1 MASSNQLQELKL
13 KKFETPQALK
23 IAMFGFLFVGLIT
36 FIFGFIMNP
45 ERLWT
50 SYLTAF
56 FYFAS
61 VSVGALFF
69 IAFNFA
75 AKAGWSA
82 SIRRLAE
89 AMTSYFPVMFITTI
103 ILILGFKK
111 LYLWADPAQLAEMGS
126 GRMVYLNP
134 IFVTVRLILFSLG
147 CLIFKGLIVG
157 NSIKQDQTGD
167 HALTYKNVSYSIGF
181 IAFFAIFFTMFSFDL
196 MMSLLPTWY
205 STIFGIY
212 CFAGAIQSAVA
223 LLGIMIVWMRNSKM
237 VEGFVTE
244 EHQHDVG
251 KYLKGFTVFWAYI
264 AFSQFMLIWYA
275 NIPEETEFYIMR
287 SLNGWMVVSFALLI
301 FRFIVPFLVLLPRGA
316 KRSNGIL
323 VSTSILVLVMQY
335 VDIYWLVYPNFFD
348 GEPRFGLWE
357 VGIFAGFAGLFIMTM
372 IQFMKKH
379 NLVAIKDPRLH
390 EALNHHVT
398 Y

>member
-1 MASSNQLQELKL
+1 MGSSNHSQDLKL
-13 KKFETPQALK
+13 SKFETPQALK
-23 IAMFGFLFVGLIT
+23 TTMFGFLFVGLVT
-36 FIFGFIMNP
+36 FILGFIKNP

-56 FYFAS
+56 FYFACLAL
-61 VSVGALFF
+61 GAMFF
-69 IAFNFA
+69 IAFNHA

-89 AMTSYFPVMFITTI
+89 SFTSYLPVLLVSSFI
-103 ILILGFKK
+103 LLLGFKK
-111 LYLWADPAQLAEMGS
+111 LYLWDDASARAEMGS
-126 GRMVYLNP
+126 GRWIYLNP
-134 IFVTVRLILFSLG
+134 AFVTARLIIFALG
-147 CLIFKGLIVG
+147 ALVFRAIIVG
-157 NSIKQDQTGD
+157 NSIKQDQSGD
-167 HALTYKNVSYSIGF
+167 HQLTFKNLTYSIGF
-181 IAFFAIFFTMFSFDL
+181 IAFFAIFFTMFSIDL

-212 CFAGAIQSAVA
+212 CFAGSIQSTMA
-223 LLGIMIVWMRNSKM
+223 LLAIVIVWVRNS
-237 VEGFVTE
+237 GFASGFITE

-251 KYLKGFTVFWAYI
+251 KFLKGFTVFWAYI

-287 SLNGWMVVSFALLI
+287 SLNGWMGVSFALLI

-316 KRSNGIL
+316 KRNNTVL
-323 VSTSILVLVMQY
+323 VGTSVLVLIMQY
-335 VDIYWLVYPNFFD
+335 VDLYWLVYPNFFD
-348 GEPRFGLWE
+348 GAPQFGFWE
-357 VGIFAGFAGLFIMTM
+357 IGIFMGFAGLFIMTTVN
-372 IQFMKKH
+372 FLKK
-379 NLVAIKDPRLH
+379 NNIVAIKDPRLK

>member
-1 MASSNQLQELKL
+1 MASTNQSSELKL
-13 KKFETPQALK
+13 LKFETPQVLK
-23 IAMFGFLFVGLIT
+23 AAMFGFLFVGLVT
-36 FIFGFIMNP
+36 FVLGLMKNP
-45 ERLWT
+45 ERMWT

-56 FYFAS
+56 FFFAS
-61 VSVGALFF
+61 LTVGAMFF
-69 IAFNFA
+69 IAFSYA
-75 AKAGWSA
+75 ANAGWSA

-89 AMTSYFPVMFITTI
+89 ALTSYFPVMLIMTI
-103 ILILGFKK
+103 ILFLGFKK

-126 GRMVYLNP
+126 GRMIYLNP
-134 IFVTVRLILFSLG
+134 IFVTIRLIVFSVG
-147 CLIFKGLIVG
+147 CLVFRSLIVG
-157 NSIKQDQTGD
+157 NSIKQDQSGD
-167 HALTYKNVSYSIGF
+167 HQLTFKNASYSIGF
-181 IAFFAIFFTMFSFDL
+181 IAFFAIFFTMYSFDL

-212 CFAGAIQSAVA
+212 CFAGAVQAAMA
-223 LLGIMIVWMRNSKM
+223 LLAIVIVWMRNSKFTN
-237 VEGFVTE
+237 GYITE

-251 KYLKGFTVFWAYI
+251 KYIKGFTVFWAYI

-287 SLNGWMVVSFALLI
+287 SLNGWMAVSFALLI

-316 KRSNGIL
+316 KRNNSIL

-348 GEPRFGLWE
+348 GEPQFGLWE
-357 VGIFAGFAGLFIMTM
+357 IGIFLGFAGLFIMTM

-379 NLVAIKDPRLH
+379 NLVAIKEPRLH